1 MSGFALRQNMA
12 FEWDGVPH
20 IIERLTPQQQAIVR
34 RETDGHTLICAFDEL
49 LSAYSEGQIAVP
61 EHALAKKQ
69 VRSYSRPMADLP
81 PHLQKETKR
90 RLAYLEGLEEQGSYV
105 LTPQSLAPIITQIAQ
120 QLGDPK
126 PPSPSSV
133 YRWLSRFRNA
143 QDIRALIP
151 RYDLRGTDALRQPDK
166 LLELFSEAAQEAFAS
181 TPAATGGNV
190 YDRLQMK
197 VAQENRLRFNENRL
211 VMPSRRTVYRM
222 FRRIDAYDL
231 TALKYGK
238 NAADRRFRIFKNG
251 PVVEHILQRVEV
263 DHTPLD
269 LFLIDDFYQLPL
281 GRPTLTILIDV
292 YSRFPIGHFI
302 SFGPPSVEAV
312 VGALRHAILP
322 KKPAKQVVQGVLVE
336 HRWPCYG
343 VMQELVCDN
352 GLEFLGTTLEAI
364 ALDLGIGLQFCP
376 KRQPRFKGVI
386 ERFLKTVNYYFTHQ
400 MPGTSLARFTERG
413 DYDPQKHAVLTLG
426 EFTHLFEKWLLDVY
440 AQTVHRG
447 IGTTPWA
454 KWHDGLQRMTPQL
467 PGTLEDL
474 RTRIGKAEVR
484 KLNQEGLFLM
494 GIRYAGPELEPILR
508 TWGSGTP
515 IRVVYDPSDL
525 GSILAWPPKA
535 EHPLT
540 ITAAD
545 PEYAKGLTE
554 FQHKTIRKMLREQGK
569 KAANPQRLAEA
580 RHQLMQEVD
589 ALVQSRKLGKRKRAA
604 RLSGANSD
612 QPEARMS
619 APKPKRQLKSQ
630 QPIANPESPL
640 APKLIPSF
648 KLPSRKDWK

>member
-12 FEWDGVPH
+12 FEWNGVPH
-20 IIERLTPQQQAIVR
+20 IIERLTPQQQAIVL
-34 RETDGHTLICAFDEL
+34 RETDGQTRICAFDDL

-61 EHALAKKQ
+61 ELASAKQ
-69 VRSYSRPMADLP
+69 RVRSYSRPMADLP
-81 PHLQKETKR
+81 SHLQQEIKR
-90 RLAYLEGLEEQGSYV
+90 RLAYLEGLEEHGSYV
-105 LTPQSLAPIITQIAQ
+105 LTPQSLAPIIAQIAR

-143 QDIRALIP
+143 QDVRALIP
-151 RYDLRGTDALRQPDK
+151 RYDRRGSHALRQPDK
-166 LLELFSEAAQEAFAS
+166 LLELFSEAVQEAFDVS
-181 TPAATGGNV
+181 PAVIGANV
-190 YDRLQMK
+190 YDRLLWK
-197 VAQENRLRFNENRL
+197 VDQENRLRHGEHSL
-211 VMPSRRTVYRM
+211 SMPSRRTVYRM
-222 FRRIDAYDL
+222 FKRIEAYDL

-238 NAADRRFRIFKNG
+238 TAADRRYRIFKNG

-269 LFLIDDFYQLPL
+269 YFLIDDRYQLPL

-292 YSRFPIGHFI
+292 YSRFPLGYFT

-322 KKPAKQVVQGVLVE
+322 KKPAKPTVPGVVVE
-336 HRWPCYG
+336 QLWPCYG
-343 VMQELVCDN
+343 IMQELVCDN
-352 GLEFLGTTLEAI
+352 GLEFLGSTLEAI
-364 ALDLGIGLQFCP
+364 ALDLGIGLQYCP

-386 ERFLKTVNYYFTHQ
+386 ERFLKTVNYYFAHQ

-413 DYDPQKHAVLTLG
+413 DYDPLKHAILTLG

-474 RTRIGKAEVR
+474 RTRIGKAEIR
-484 KLNQEGLFLM
+484 KLNQEGLSLM

-508 TWGSGTP
+508 SWGNGMP

-525 GSILAWPPKA
+525 GSILAWPPQA

-540 ITAAD
+540 IAAAD
-545 PEYAKGLTE
+545 PDYAKGLTE

-569 KAANPQRLAEA
+569 EASDPQRLAEA
-580 RHQLMQEVD
+580 RHQLVQEVD

-630 QPIANPESPL
+630 HPIANPESPL
-640 APKLIPSF
+640 APKLISSF
-648 KLPSRKDWK
+648 QLPLRKDWK

>member
-1 MSGFALRQNMA
+1 M
-12 FEWDGVPH
+12 
-20 IIERLTPQQQAIVR
+20 
-34 RETDGHTLICAFDEL
+34 DGHTRICAFDEL
-49 LSAYSEGQIAVP
+49 LSAYGEGQITVP
-61 EHALAKKQ
+61 EQASAKEPIRK
-69 VRSYSRPMADLP
+69 YSRPLADLP
-81 PHLQKETKR
+81 SHLQQEAKR
-90 RLAYLEGLEEQGSYV
+90 RQAYLEALQNHGSYV
-105 LTPQSLAPIITQIAQ
+105 LTPQRLTPIIAEIAQ

-126 PPSPSSV
+126 PPSPSSI

-143 QDIRALIP
+143 EDVRALIP
-151 RYDLRGTDALRQPDK
+151 RYDRRGSNALRQPDK
-166 LLELFSEAAQEAFAS
+166 LLELFSEAVQEAFDAS
-181 TPAATGGNV
+181 PAAIGANI
-190 YDRLQMK
+190 YDRLLWK
-197 VAQENRLRFNENRL
+197 VDQENRLRHGEHRL
-211 VMPSRRTVYRM
+211 AMPSRRTVYRM
-222 FRRIDAYDL
+222 FKRIEAYDL
-231 TALKYGK
+231 TTLKYGK

-251 PVVEHILQRVEV
+251 PIVEHILQRVEV

-269 LFLIDDFYQLPL
+269 YFLIDDRYQLPL

-292 YSRFPIGHFI
+292 YSRFPIGYFI
-302 SFGPPSVEAV
+302 SFSPPSVEAV

-322 KKPAKQVVQGVLVE
+322 KKAAKPAITGVVVE

-343 VMQELVCDN
+343 VMQELICDN
-352 GLEFLGTTLEAI
+352 GMEFLGTTLEAI
-364 ALDLGIGLQFCP
+364 ALDLHIGLQFCP

-508 TWGSGTP
+508 TCGSGTP

-540 ITAAD
+540 IAAAD
-545 PEYAKGLTE
+545 PDYAKGLTE

-589 ALVQSRKLGKRKRAA
+589 ALVQNRKLGKRKRAA
-604 RLSGANSD
+604 RLSGANSN